1 MFYFH
6 VKQYSGR
13 YKNLLFFPEAIESV
27 KKAQKVSYI
36 VNVC

>member
-27 KKAQKVSYI
+27 KEA
-36 VNVC
+36 